1 MLEGAISMTIYLY
14 KKTHNKTG
22 LNYLG
27 KTAAADP
34 HKYQGSGKDWA
45 AHIKEHGYDVTT
57 EILREC
63 TTKEELNEWGRYYST
78 LWNVKESVNWANR
91 IPETGGGCP
100 PPGRKLTDSHKEKI
114 KMNHHKKKP
123 GYVATYSGERH
134 HMKSAEYIEK
144 YKGENNYQT
153 KPDFK
158 YNSNVYTWKHKVTG
172 EIVTMTHLEFYRKY
186 NLRSCNVV
194 RTIKGKTKSVSGWEL
209 VKHG

>member
-1 MLEGAISMTIYLY
+1 MTIYLY

-27 KTAAADP
+27 KTASTDP
-34 HKYQGSGKDWA
+34 HTYQGSGKDWVI
-45 AHIKEHGYDVTT
+45 HLTEHGYDVATV
-57 EILREC
+57 ILQEC
-63 TTKEELNEWGRYYST
+63 QTKEEVNAWGRHYST
-78 LWNVKESVNWANR
+78 LWNVKESPDWANR

-100 PPGRKLTDSHKEKI
+100 PPGRKFTDIHKENI
-114 KMNHHKKKP
+114 KKNHWSTDPVKRASVLEKMR
-123 GYVATYSGERH
+123 EH
-134 HMKSAEYIEK
+134 HPSKNPKWVEN

-153 KPDFK
+153 KPGFK

-186 NLRSCNVV
+186 NLSSCNVV

-209 VKHG
+209 VKQ